1 MTKRRTKNTK
11 RSKKNKNKT
20 RRKYKGGRT
29 RRDLNTLLEQL
40 DTCAP
45 ARFDKRNDCKYIL
58 DRIHDECKQTPQTE
72 ECNNLNKNSKFLEK
86 LNLYVKKFEFN
97 PIAYPNPIT
106 ESTTDK
112 TESTETTESNTKT
125 DSTIEK
131 PELTEFNQVFK
142 IPDKPSPSSS
152 RKKWWSFGGS
162 KRKYKKSKK
171 RSKRVSKSN
180 KKRSRA
186 RGLFDY
192 IFKKTLIQKFTDCK
206 QETDCNSIKSKIIEQ
221 LTEMKKNEI
230 KEIKKEIK
238 DKYDETLKQG
248 NALSKGI
255 YKMEDEQLARDLKNK
270 SSKDQV
276 KMVEAF
282 KKQRETNIIEDKEK
296 AHLDKEK
303 YEENIAAVEPNLTY
317 YIEEQLQELCNT
329 TNNPAKCNA
338 QVQKYIEMDKPLKSP
353 IFDFKGSINSASSSV
368 FASPRSSPRSNAT
381 SPRDNLWFESAKSN
395 IEVNPVRLSDERIL
409 LPSARVSVEEPIDT
423 LLLPNTD
430 TISVIILNANRIKC
444 LLQLF
449 KTKNYKKVTDQIY
462 IVKLIFK
469 EKEFYFIL
477 IDENIKPPNDRYNI
491 IVNYLFI
498 ADTFD
503 YAKTQQITSHFNISN
518 GNSVIILPCAH
529 NIGKYD
535 GNCDAAAGKSV
546 SNYKS
551 KCNNWSGTDIDK
563 KSECNIMNGSPID
576 WSLYKTAY
584 NKVRTTTLLYKSK
597 DVIKCRD
604 TDLLTVALKYIVDS
618 PEQITGNLQNELVD
632 DEDLV
637 KMRQYHNTLFKFL
650 ESFNPDILYN
660 APRNS
665 REESAREESEET
677 KSN

>member
-1 MTKRRTKNTK
+1 MTKRSNTK
-11 RSKKNKNKT
+11 RS
-20 RRKYKGGRT
+20 
-29 RRDLNTLLEQL
+29 
-40 DTCAP
+40 
-45 ARFDKRNDCKYIL
+45 
-58 DRIHDECKQTPQTE
+58 
-72 ECNNLNKNSKFLEK
+72 
-86 LNLYVKKFEFN
+86 
-97 PIAYPNPIT
+97 
-106 ESTTDK
+106 
-112 TESTETTESNTKT
+112 NTKR
-125 DSTIEK
+125 STKNGTKNGTKNE
-131 PELTEFNQVFK
+131 T
-142 IPDKPSPSSS
+142 
-152 RKKWWSFGGS
+152 
-162 KRKYKKSKK
+162 KRKRK
-171 RSKRVSKSN
+171 RSKRTNKRTKKISIKFN
-180 KKRSRA
+180 KKKVRA

-192 IFKKTLIQKFTDCK
+192 IFKKPLIQKFTDCK

-238 DKYDETLKQG
+238 YKYDETLKQG
-248 NALSKGI
+248 NALFIGI

-270 SSKDQV
+270 SSKKQV

-303 YEENIAAVEPNLTY
+303 YEEDIAAVEPNLTY
-317 YIEEQLQELCNT
+317 YIEEKLQELCNT

-338 QVQKYIEMDKPLKSP
+338 QVQKYIEMDKPLQSP
-353 IFDFKGSINSASSSV
+353 IFNFKGSLNSASSSV
-368 FASPRSSPRSNAT
+368 FASPRLSPRSAAAT
-381 SPRDNLWFESAKSN
+381 SPRSARLSNDLALSSTSN
-395 IEVNPVRLSDERIL
+395 IAE
-409 LPSARVSVEEPIDT
+409 
-423 LLLPNTD
+423 PNTD

-462 IVKLIFK
+462 IVKLK
-469 EKEFYFIL
+469 KDFYFIL
-477 IDENIKPPNDRYNI
+477 IDENIGFPTNI
-491 IVNYLFI
+491 FGILVNHLFI

-503 YAKTQQITSHFNISN
+503 YAKTQQIISHFDISN
-518 GNSVIILPCAH
+518 AKIVILPCAH

-563 KSECNIMNGSPID
+563 KKECNTIDIYPVD

-604 TDLLTVALKYIVDS
+604 TDLLTVALKYIVS
-618 PEQITGNLQNELVD
+618 PEPISRNLQNELVD

-637 KMRQYHNTLFKFL
+637 KMRQYHNTLFQFL

-660 APRNS
+660 VPRGSLEKYTPFNTPRNS
-665 REESAREESEET
+665 TEY
-677 KSN
+677 